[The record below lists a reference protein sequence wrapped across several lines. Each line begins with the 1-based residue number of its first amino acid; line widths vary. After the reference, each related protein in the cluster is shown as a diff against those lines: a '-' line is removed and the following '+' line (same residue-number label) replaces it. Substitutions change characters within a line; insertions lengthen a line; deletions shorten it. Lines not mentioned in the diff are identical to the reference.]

1 MIFTRYTLKEH
12 LDEARVVAIIRRV
25 KNYPQQ
31 TFNKMIVT
39 PDGIMLPVMHFRAI
53 EVLDGMKKSRDTIQ
67 KRYLKFLEKD
77 IEDLQNII
85 EKYI

>member
-1 MIFTRYTLKEH
+1 
-12 LDEARVVAIIRRV
+12 
-25 KNYPQQ
+25 
-31 TFNKMIVT
+31 MIVT
-39 PDGIMLPVMHFRAI
+39 PDGIMLPVMHFRAV
-53 EVLDGMKKSRDTIQ
+53 EVLDGMKQARGTIQ